1 MPPRLIFADE
11 TTLPTLAPG
20 SGSAKTVWLWAYA
33 RDDKPFGGSDPP
45 TVAYRFEDNRAGDRV
60 ARHPIGYRGI
70 LQVEGHGAYNKLTRS
85 DSGNDGVILA
95 GCWSHSR
102 RKFYELHASDSS
114 RIATEAV
121 ELMAKLWEVEA
132 AARAQ
137 SPDVRVAARQT
148 TSAAVVTELFA
159 LWQKTLPRISGKS
172 KLAETIRYATSR
184 RSIFE
189 RFLTDGRIE
198 LDSNIVERATR
209 PQTITRKNSLFV
221 GSDGGGRTW
230 AAIATLLQTAKMN
243 TSIRRHVSS

>member
-1 MPPRLIFADE
+1 
-11 TTLPTLAPG
+11 
-20 SGSAKTVWLWAYA
+20 
-33 RDDKPFGGSDPP
+33 
-45 TVAYRFEDNRAGDRV
+45 
-60 ARHPIGYRGI
+60 
-70 LQVEGHGAYNKLTRS
+70 
-85 DSGNDGVILA
+85 
-95 GCWSHSR
+95 
-102 RKFYELHASDSS
+102 
-114 RIATEAV
+114 
-121 ELMAKLWEVEA
+121 MAKLWEVEA

-137 SPDVRVAARQT
+137 SPDGRVAARQA
-148 TSAAVVTELFA
+148 TSAAVVNELFA

-209 PQTITRKNSLFV
+209 PQTTTRKNSLFV

-243 TSIRRHVSS
+243 TSIRRHVSSDARAHRQRLAQQQSQCAHAVELRSLNGLSLPLTGKPQRAALCTRETSADGARQT